1 MPLELFRLPVRTLGE
16 PMIARF
22 AEPNL
27 VNLPEFLSEVEE
39 AERSLLA
46 A

>member
-1 MPLELFRLPVRTLGE
+1 MPLELFRLPIHMLAR

-22 AEPNL
+22 AKPNL
-27 VNLPEFLSEVEE
+27 VNQLVSPFEVEE